1 MNIIRSAVFQL
12 TIWYLAIIMA
22 LSIGFSLVLY
32 RVSDI
37 ELNRGLRRQQDI
49 FLNQAVPVPRLPGF
63 DEFRQTQI
71 LESRGHLQANL
82 LLFNLVVLLLGGAA
96 SYFLARRTLRP
107 IAEAMEAQSRFTA
120 DASHELRTPL
130 TAMQT
135 EIEVALRDP
144 LLTKEIAEGLLKSN
158 LEEVAKLKALS
169 DGLLRLTREDGQR
182 DTWETLDIK
191 TIADEAIGQV
201 LSLATT
207 KEIAID
213 NHISNFEV
221 QGDRVSLVELL
232 VILIDNAIKY
242 SDAKTTVKLT
252 SHQRGQTVTIAVID
266 QGHGIKASDLP
277 HIFDRFYRAD
287 PSRSKERTNGYG
299 LGLSIAKKIVDV
311 HGGTIDAK
319 SVLDKGSTFFVR
331 LPLASNN

>member
-63 DEFRQTQI
+63 DEFRQTQM

-135 EIEVALRDP
+135 EIEVVLRDP

-191 TIADEAIGQV
+191 TIADEAIGRT
-201 LSLATT
+201 LSLATA
-207 KEIAID
+207 KEITIE
-213 NHISNFEV
+213 NHIGNLEV

>member
-12 TIWYLAIIMA
+12 TIWYLVIIMA

-32 RVSDI
+32 RLSDV

-49 FLNQAVPVPRLPGF
+49 FLNQTVPRLPGF
-63 DEFRQTQI
+63 DQFRQTQI

-182 DTWETLDIK
+182 DIWETLAIK
-191 TIADEAIGQV
+191 AVADEAISRV
-201 LSLATT
+201 LPLATT
-207 KEIAID
+207 KEIAIE
-213 NHISNFEV
+213 NHIGNFEV

-242 SDAKTTVKLT
+242 SDAKTTVRIA
-252 SHQRGQTVTIAVID
+252 SHQHGQTVSIAVID

-287 PSRSKERTNGYG
+287 LSRSKEKTDGYG

-311 HGGTIDAK
+311 HGGTISAK

-331 LPLASNN
+331 LPLASSN